1 MSGPE
6 YLPFLRKRKLR
17 KRKDDR
23 YEAVSGQMDADFFV
37 RALFEP
43 GLLR

>member
-6 YLPFLRKRKLR
+6 YLLFLR

-23 YEAVSGQMDADFFV
+23 YEAVSGQMDSDFFV